1 MNDVTVMIGS
11 VTYTIKAQKA
21 IAKRGIRTGIIKK
34 DAAGERGCTYGLQF
48 ASKDTMT
55 VVGILKS
62 SGIHYRFE
70 SDDPL

>member
-21 IAKRGIRTGIIKK
+21 IAKKGIRTGIIKK
-34 DAAGERGCTYGLQF
+34 ESAGERGCTYGLQF
-48 ASKDTMT
+48 ASKDTMA

-62 SGIHYRFE
+62 GGIHYRFE